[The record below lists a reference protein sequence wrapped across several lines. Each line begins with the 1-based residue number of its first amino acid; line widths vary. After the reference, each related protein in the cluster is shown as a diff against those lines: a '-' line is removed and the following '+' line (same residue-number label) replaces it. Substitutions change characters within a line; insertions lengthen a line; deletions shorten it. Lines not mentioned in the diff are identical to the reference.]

1 METFEM
7 DFQHAYTYVQ
17 NRRFCVCPND
27 GFLNQLKEYEPI
39 FKARKFIE
47 RLNRRTAALE
57 S

>member
-1 METFEM
+1 M